1 MSDKKQYLELEGLKL
16 YDSKIKTW
24 AKDLD
29 EPIDEDIVTNNTV
42 GGLTAGTE
50 ITKDTTLVNIIKTM
64 LVSTYDATVASEPS
78 CTISN
83 VGGTSSG
90 SYEVGTTIET
100 SLSSSYVDGT
110 FNSYV
115 SASKTETIAAG
126 CVSKGPKYTMNGT
139 EYVASSFVLKQGA
152 NTITSTYTYDK
163 STVIPKKSNGDDSS
177 TCYILGGST
186 QNSLTW
192 TGYYNYYE
200 GAVDRIPKTIDRD
213 YALTLNHGAYKTAY
227 ETLMDKKYYIIC
239 IPENKT
245 ITAKDTKTGADLK
258 TMMKCTT
265 VSISDASEKTEV
277 TYYMYYIEFDAA
289 VGLGDDSINITF
301 K

>member
-42 GGLTAGTE
+42 GGLKEGTE

-64 LVSTYDATVASEPS
+64 LVSTKDATIAICPS

-83 VGGTSSG
+83 GGGTSAG
-90 SYEVGTTIET
+90 SYEVGTTITT
-100 SLSSSYVDGT
+100 SLSSSYTDGA

-115 SASKTETIAAG
+115 SANKTETKAAG
-126 CVSKGPKYTMNGT
+126 CASTGQKYTMGST
-139 EYVASSFVLKQGA
+139 EYSADSFVLKQGA
-152 NTITSTYTYDK
+152 NTITSTYTYGA
-163 STVIPKKSNGDDSS
+163 STVIPKKSNWDDSDIS
-177 TCYILGGST
+177 IPAGST
-186 QNSLTW
+186 SNSLTW

-200 GAVDRIPKTIDRD
+200 GAVDSIPETINRE
-213 YALTLNHGAYKTAY
+213 YALKLNHGAYKTTY
-227 ETLMDKKYYIIC
+227 DTSMGKKCYIIC
-239 IPENKT
+239 IPEDKT
-245 ITAKDTKTGADLK
+245 ITAKDNEIGAYLEK
-258 TMMKCTT
+258 MMGKKV
-265 VSISDASEKTEV
+265 VSISDASGKSEV
-277 TYYMYYIEFDAA
+277 TYYMYYIKFDAA
-289 VGLGDDSINITF
+289 AGLGDDKITITF

>member
-42 GGLTAGTE
+42 GGLKGGTQ

-64 LVSTYDATVASEPS
+64 LVSTKDATIASRPS

-83 VGGTSSG
+83 GEGTSAG
-90 SYEVGTTIET
+90 SYEVGTTITT
-100 SLSSSYVDGT
+100 SLSSSYTDGA

-115 SASKTETIAAG
+115 SANKTETIAAG
-126 CVSKGPKYTMNGT
+126 CASTGQKYTIGST
-139 EYVASSFVLKQGA
+139 EYSADSFILKQGA
-152 NTITSTYTYDK
+152 NIITSTYTYGA
-163 STVIPKKSNGDDSS
+163 STVIPKKSNGDDSTIS
-177 TCYILGGST
+177 ISAGST
-186 QNSLTW
+186 SNSLTW

-200 GAVDRIPKTIDRD
+200 GAVDSIPETIDRE
-213 YALTLNHGAYKTAY
+213 YALKLNHGSYKTTY
-227 ETLMDKKYYIIC
+227 DTLMDKKCYIIC

-245 ITAKDTKTGADLK
+245 IKAKDNKTGADLE
-258 TMMKCTT
+258 TMMKNTT
-265 VSISDASEKTEV
+265 VTISDASGKSEV
-277 TYYMYYIEFDAA
+277 AYYMYYITFDAA
-289 VGLGDDSINITF
+289 TGLGDDNITISF